1 MLALGELE
9 TRSPQRKKNLFWIRE
24 ETLKLEK
31 FRWVKYSVPL
41 EGAKGGVGRG
51 AYLISLTIANTVQ

>member
-31 FRWVKYSVPL
+31 FR
-41 EGAKGGVGRG
+41 
-51 AYLISLTIANTVQ
+51 